1 MEAIAR
7 KLEEKVEI
15 QTEEIEQESATK
27 VPEGK
32 TNRTEEM
39 EKTFKADSRKF
50 FTSTSQIQGA
60 E

>member
-1 MEAIAR
+1 MEAIAQ

-15 QTEEIEQESATK
+15 LTGEIEQESDTK
-27 VPEGK
+27 VRKEK
-32 TNRTEEM
+32 RTER
-39 EKTFKADSRKF
+39 KKWKKPLKLIRKF